1 MKSTFVCTTQSVV
14 VSKTRMLRFQHGLW
28 RHSRVVSVSEIV
40 LSYSVPVWLAQ
51 NTYTEKVQ
59 HYLPEVQVLWVLF
72 WICISHIDALIC
84 CSCLPIFLSKFGC
97 LKSTTT
103 TTTKKNLPLTSGSLK
118 NQTKCSLSLQKK
130 ECILEVGLLDIVYY
144 YASFSILHP
153 ATTFLCITILQFKQK
168 I

>member
-103 TTTKKNLPLTSGSLK
+103 TTTKRTYHWHQEVLK
-118 NQTKCSLSLQKK
+118 IKQNAHYHYRKK

-153 ATTFLCITILQFKQK
+153 AITFLCITILQFKQK